1 MNWTPSGEGWCAA
14 INESSSAEIMSRSRK
29 GFTQWRVVLRGKS
42 GSIASAQ
49 AKVEAL
55 VDRLGVEAE
64 SPKAVNAVPAP
75 L

>member
-1 MNWTPSGEGWCAA
+1 MD
-14 INESSSAEIMSRSRK
+14 RSKRGVHTWK
-29 GFTQWRVVLRGKS
+29 IVLRGETA
-42 GSIASAQ
+42 GSVLSAQ
-49 AKVEAL
+49 ARVEAL